1 MRRAMFI
8 AVPLM
13 LAAGACSGH
22 KDDSDVNAVAPAGF
36 VPPTALNRT
45 DFVDLLD
52 RHFNQYDV
60 NHDSI
65 LQAKEIPERHRDRIM
80 SFDANESGSLSW
92 TELKAMIAANKA
104 DTKGNLA
111 SKAEFGL
118 LIAIGADTTEP
129 ESGEAVKAVSRKR
142 LESIYTGTLFYDIAA
157 DRAHRKQSPFDAKL
171 PE

>member
-8 AVPLM
+8 VVPLM

-65 LQAKEIPERHRDRIM
+65 LQAKEIPERHRERIM
-80 SFDANESGSLSW
+80 SFDANHDGEITLDEFEKGGLARFDKADRNQDKVLTGEERRAALGASLD
-92 TELKAMIAANKA
+92 EAAANESA
-104 DTKGNLA
+104 GN
-111 SKAEFGL
+111 G
-118 LIAIGADTTEP
+118 
-129 ESGEAVKAVSRKR
+129 
-142 LESIYTGTLFYDIAA
+142 
-157 DRAHRKQSPFDAKL
+157 
-171 PE
+171 